1 MAIPTW
7 YRTREVLAST
17 WAIDDHGHDVM
28 WLLRGAERALLVDTG
43 FGVSDLAALATEIMG
58 ASLPLIVAN
67 THGHHDHAGGNWQ
80 FPRVYIGAEDVAMVN
95 QPMPEEARQAA
106 MQRLL
111 PSEDAAAREL
121 LAHGSFLE
129 KWAATVPA
137 EIVPIREGFVF
148 DLGGRVLEVIA
159 VPGHTPGSLCLLD
172 RQARALFSGD
182 DVHSGDIWM
191 HLDHSTT
198 LSEYLR
204 SLRHLLSYQDAFDRL
219 LWGHSMD
226 PAPASLLPTLVAAV
240 EGLIEGRLA
249 GEPWQTFAG
258 DGLRYDFCAG
268 KLIYRADR
276 LC

>member
-28 WLLRGAERALLVDTG
+28 WLLRGTERALLVDTG

-95 QPMPEEARQAA
+95 RPMPEEARQAA

-137 EIVPIREGFVF
+137 EIVPIREVDDHVIGEPGPVTRRVQQRYR
-148 DLGGRVLEVIA
+148 DIVEGRDA
-159 VPGHTPGSLCLLD
+159 TFAH
-172 RQARALFSGD
+172 F
-182 DVHSGDIWM
+182 
-191 HLDHSTT
+191 LDHVDT
-198 LSEYLR
+198 
-204 SLRHLLSYQDAFDRL
+204 
-219 LWGHSMD
+219 
-226 PAPASLLPTLVAAV
+226 
-240 EGLIEGRLA
+240 
-249 GEPWQTFAG
+249 
-258 DGLRYDFCAG
+258 
-268 KLIYRADR
+268 
-276 LC
+276 